1 MKLDLPEGFTRTYKE
16 SEVIFEENS
25 QGNEMYV
32 ISSGKVKISSDKS
45 GEELELAILKE
56 GDFFGEMS
64 LVDEEPR
71 VAKATAIKKN
81 TTLIVLDHDKFLHL
95 VSQKP
100 DFALSI
106 VQTQTQRIRE
116 IYKLYCKDNPKR
128 ANYDYQKLLTLFTT
142 HRHL

>member
-1 MKLDLPEGFTRTYKE
+1 MKLDLPKEFTRVYKK

-25 QGNEMYV
+25 QGNEMFV
-32 ISSGKVKISSDKS
+32 ISSGKVKISTDNS
-45 GEELELAILKE
+45 GEELELATLE
-56 GDFFGEMS
+56 TGDFFGEMS
-64 LVDEEPR
+64 LVDAEPR
-71 VAKATAIKKN
+71 VAKATATEKN

-95 VSQKP
+95 VSQQP

-106 VQTQTQRIRE
+106 IQTQTQRIRE
-116 IYKLYCKDNPKR
+116 IYKLYSKDNPKR